1 MMNALRWAVFALV
14 ALAINAPVIA
24 TLVTSFKSPRE
35 IATNPSLWIEAPT
48 LANYAAVLTVSDRLN
63 IFALLG
69 NSLAVSLIGSGLAL
83 LLALP
88 ASYAIARGG
97 FGRDTLLPL
106 VVNLR
111 AVPLI
116 IFAIPIYMGFQWLGL
131 LDTRLGLGLILT
143 IVNLPLALV
152 ILVNA
157 LADLPEELD
166 EAARLDGAESWQILL
181 LILDAAHAAGPD
193 DGVHLRLH
201 HRLERVPVRSDA
213 HHARR
218 GPGDRRRVVLLRER
232 RRRRAMGSGRGGDD
246 PRRPASDAARAR
258 HVPPDRPLDARRRG
272 EGLNSLM
279 AEAIDRPVEI
289 FSSADAAG
297 RVIVISRQSGHDPGR
312 LLMRHGAG

>member
-1 MMNALRWAVFALV
+1 MMNTLRWAVFALV

-35 IATNPSLWIEAPT
+35 VATNPSLWIEAPT
-48 LANYAAVLTVSDRLN
+48 LANYASVLTVSDRLN

-157 LADLPEELD
+157 LAELPEELD

-181 LILDAAHAAGPD
+181 LILAPLMRPALTTAFIFGFITAWNEFLFGLMLTTRDA
-193 DGVHLRLH
+193 
-201 HRLERVPVRSDA
+201 VPVTVGASFFFASAGGGVQWGLAAAVMILAALPPMLLGLVMYRQIGRSM
-213 HHARR
+213 
-218 GPGDRRRVVLLRER
+218 L
-232 RRRRAMGSGRGGDD
+232 
-246 PRRPASDAARAR
+246 
-258 HVPPDRPLDARRRG
+258 
-272 EGLNSLM
+272 
-279 AEAIDRPVEI
+279 
-289 FSSADAAG
+289 AG
-297 RVIVISRQSGHDPGR
+297 AVKG
-312 LLMRHGAG
+312 